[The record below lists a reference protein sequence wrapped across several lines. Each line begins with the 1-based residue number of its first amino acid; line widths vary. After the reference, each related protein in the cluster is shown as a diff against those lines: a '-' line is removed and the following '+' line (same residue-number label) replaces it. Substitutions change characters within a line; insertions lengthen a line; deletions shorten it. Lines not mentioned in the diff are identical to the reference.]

1 MRAHRRELEQ
11 LASLAKSDRRR
22 VNVLKTVVCSSLA
35 LIAGMV
41 SAASPSPY
49 VGEDSRD
56 VKALGPQE
64 ISDYLSGQGLGLA
77 KAAELN
83 GYPGPTHVLELAVE
97 LDLTAAQKAQTEALF
112 SRMHERAIAL
122 GEEFV
127 REERMLDRLFATRT
141 VTFANLS
148 ESLARIGR
156 LQGELRRVH
165 LDAHVEQSG
174 LLTPQQIEEYRR
186 LRGYGGAAGHDHG
199 THRP

>member
-1 MRAHRRELEQ
+1 
-11 LASLAKSDRRR
+11 
-22 VNVLKTVVCSSLA
+22 VNVLKTIVCSSLA

-41 SAASPSPY
+41 GAASPSPY

-64 ISDYLSGQGLGLA
+64 ISDYLSGKGLGLA
-77 KAAELN
+77 RAAELN

-97 LDLTAAQKAQTEALF
+97 LDLTADQKAQTQALF

-127 REERMLDRLFATRT
+127 REERVLDRLFATRT

-174 LLTPQQIEEYRR
+174 LLTPRQIEEYRR